1 MRKTLLLGPLAL
13 AVLLACDD
21 AFDPHGEF
29 TERPVLYC
37 VMTSGP
43 ARAVLTRTVPSKNL
57 LVDADGFTSPVIRG
71 ADISL
76 LTRAGLYQLT
86 ESLDTLKLGTPQQL
100 IQLTYRNSYVSLLR
114 TLPISLSALLPDGR
128 ILTAST
134 TVPSLL
140 YFELSYEFSHGF
152 TTAISPKNR
161 GTTWTFS
168 WESVDG
174 HLYFPEIL
182 LNYVGYRTDGTTDF
196 RSVPIP
202 QRILVEG
209 GREVPA
215 YALPTHGGSCGF
227 DYQAFDFVLA
237 RLALTESEFRQ
248 IGIRTLVFRVTT
260 YDVALSRFYT
270 SAHGSIDPYSIRI
283 DQAVYSNV
291 SGGIGVFGTYVVDSL
306 EQDVDQAYIE
316 SFGYVKR

>member
-1 MRKTLLLGPLAL
+1 MRRTLLIPPLAL
-13 AVLLACDD
+13 AILLACDD

-43 ARAVLTRTVPSKNL
+43 ARAMLTRTVPSKNL
-57 LVDADGFTSPVIRG
+57 LVDADGFASPVIRG
-71 ADISL
+71 AEISL
-76 LTRAGLYQLT
+76 SMGPARFRLT
-86 ESLDTLKLGTPQQL
+86 ESLDTLNAGTPEQL
-100 IQLTYRNSYVSLLR
+100 IQLTYRNSYVYLLR
-114 TLPISLSALLPDGR
+114 TEAISFNALLPDGR
-128 ILTAST
+128 VLAAST
-134 TVPSLL
+134 KVPGPL
-140 YFELSYEFSHGF
+140 YFERSYEFPHGF
-152 TTAISPKNR
+152 TTAISPENR

-168 WESVDG
+168 WESTDG

-182 LNYVGYRTDGTTDF
+182 LNYVGYRTDGTTAL

-202 QRILVEG
+202 QRMLLEG

-215 YALPTHGGSCGF
+215 YPQPTYEGSCGF
-227 DYQAFDFVLA
+227 DFQAFDFVLA

-260 YDVALSRFYT
+260 YDVPLARFYT
-270 SAHGSIDPYSIRI
+270 SAHGAMDPYSIRI
-283 DQAVYSNV
+283 DETVYSNV

-306 EQDVDQAYIE
+306 EQDVDEAYIE